1 MQILLRVASKA
12 KLSSSLSGLPGPC
25 HSSRSATGN
34 AASRMIRIKIGKYV
48 LDQLEQAAL
57 VIDKKHEGFV
67 GIDVTYG
74 VLLWFG
80 CDKKIAA

>member
-1 MQILLRVASKA
+1 
-12 KLSSSLSGLPGPC
+12 
-25 HSSRSATGN
+25 
-34 AASRMIRIKIGKYV
+34 MIRIKIGKYV

-74 VLLWFG
+74 VFLWFG
-80 CDKKIAA
+80 CDKRIAA